1 MAEWYLIAY
10 DIADPRRLQRLHRAL
25 RKEALA
31 VQRSLYLLAGSVSR
45 VEGLM
50 DQWEALLDP
59 QQDDLRAYPVEAPER
74 LWLSGQRLLQGEL
87 VQDSVTDDP
96 HRGTCRPD
104 WRQRLAGQDLNLP
117 QPPRMP

>member
-1 MAEWYLIAY
+1 MTEWYLIAY

-59 QQDDLRAYPVEAPER
+59 QQDDLRAYPVDAPER
-74 LWLSGQRLLQGEL
+74 LWLSGQRLLQGDL

-96 HRGTCRPD
+96 HRGTRRPD
-104 WRQRLAGQDLNLP
+104 WRQRLAGQDLNP
-117 QPPRMP
+117 PHPPRLP